1 MLLKLKRPFSL
12 LSPLLVILGISLVG
26 ITGYMTIERYNFIDS
41 LYMTVISITT
51 AGYTEVRPLS
61 PAGRLFTVFLLISS
75 FTTFAYALALITQY
89 VVSGELT
96 NYFKQRKMDNQI
108 DSLTD
113 HVILCGLGRNGHEAA
128 ITLSH
133 HKVPFVVI
141 EQNEERIRAYETKEG
156 PLLYAIGNATEDETL
171 LKAGIKR
178 AKALLTALPND
189 ADNVFIVL
197 SARSLNDKLTIIS
210 RASQYSSY
218 TKLRKAG
225 ANNVVMPD
233 KIGGAHMASI
243 VSRPDI
249 MEFMGYLTGNAENG
263 SIIDVMDVNAQAK
276 DYRGLPLQQL
286 IDDHLAEGIIIAIR
300 TKTGFL
306 ITPDPG
312 LLLEADMKLFFLHQ
326 VAVASGPALSNRVV

>member
-1 MLLKLKRPFSL
+1 MFLKLKQPFSL

-26 ITGYMTIERYNFIDS
+26 ITGYMTIEHYNFIDA

-61 PAGRLFTVFLLISS
+61 PTGRLFTVFLLISS
-75 FTTFAYALALITQY
+75 FTTFAYALAIITQY
-89 VVSGELT
+89 IASGELT
-96 NYFKQRKMDNQI
+96 NYLKQRKMANQI
-108 DSLTD
+108 DTLTN

-128 ITLSH
+128 LTLRQ
-133 HKVPFVVI
+133 HKIPFIVI
-141 EQNEERIRAYETKEG
+141 DQNEDRIRIHETKYE
-156 PLLYAIGNATEDETL
+156 PLFYVIGNATEDETL
-171 LKAGIKR
+171 LKAGIRR
-178 AKALLTALPND
+178 ARALLTALPTD

-210 RASQYSSY
+210 RASHYSSY
-218 TKLRKAG
+218 NKLRKAG

-249 MEFMGYLTGNAENG
+249 VEFLDYLTGNAENG
-263 SIIDVMDVNAQAK
+263 SIMDVMEINKLAK

-286 IDDHLAEGIIIAIR
+286 IDDHLAEGMVIAIR
-300 TKTGFL
+300 TTAGFL
-306 ITPDPG
+306 ITPEPG
-312 LLLEADMKLFFLHQ
+312 LLLQSEMKLFFLHQ
-326 VAVASGPALSNRVV
+326 ATVRNSPALSERLA